1 MNGTQLEFANWSP
14 ERAYSTGTV
23 HVGVCKLQLF
33 VRCELSQL
41 FRTRVQFS
49 SVRALYTTV

>member
-33 VRCELSQL
+33 VRCELSRL